1 MPWPTRPVSD
11 VRAALPRPR
20 RLSIVTGSCTTS
32 SALCVPSV
40 SSSFQK
46 DSSMRYCTQIVIH
59 FSQINIKMSQTL
71 CPDLNVNLLPP
82 HSLKEENIVNMTSR
96 CSSLLA
102 VTSVVSVIRPHSFR
116 TCPDLVF
123 VWFCVPQK
131 YKRIFKQDQA
141 LAVREV
147 RGLRWVVYMC

>member
-1 MPWPTRPVSD
+1 
-11 VRAALPRPR
+11 
-20 RLSIVTGSCTTS
+20 
-32 SALCVPSV
+32 
-40 SSSFQK
+40 
-46 DSSMRYCTQIVIH
+46 
-59 FSQINIKMSQTL
+59 MSQTL

-123 VWFCVPQK
+123 VWFCVPLK

-141 LAVREV
+141 LAVRCTRVVWRSGGEGVEV
-147 RGLRWVVYMC
+147 GSLYVLNVTAVK